1 MDVSFI
7 KTAGDLE
14 AVILHENVQAFASII
29 NKDLYI
35 VGGDA
40 PDQNI
45 LFHNSS
51 CFDLFCIHVFEL
63 LAERSI
69 NLSDGEN
76 KKSLFTGA
84 KWLADKYQERFDVSM
99 LLDSI
104 KVLENW
110 LNKKPKFS
118 FWCGDID
125 KQIEFNLSRR
135 KALRYAHLI
144 SKHNLLSV
152 NEVISALYKKCVEY
166 DIPIKESD
174 VLHLLDPF
182 VEELKDNRI
191 IYHSSYLV
199 EMLHDYF
206 TALNELARQLYLR
219 SPTNILDNFIYPKD
233 ITSDTFKNLYYSAL
247 SFSNGYNKDYYASLK
262 PSTISG
268 LKKRY

>member
-1 MDVSFI
+1 M
-7 KTAGDLE
+7 
-14 AVILHENVQAFASII
+14 
-29 NKDLYI
+29 
-35 VGGDA
+35 
-40 PDQNI
+40 
-45 LFHNSS
+45 
-51 CFDLFCIHVFEL
+51 
-63 LAERSI
+63 
-69 NLSDGEN
+69 
-76 KKSLFTGA
+76 
-84 KWLADKYQERFDVSM
+84 
-99 LLDSI
+99 DSI

-110 LNKKPKFS
+110 LNEKPKFS

-135 KALRYAHLI
+135 KALHYAHLI

-152 NEVISALYKKCVEY
+152 NEVITALYKNCVGSGFS
-166 DIPIKESD
+166 IKESD

-219 SPTNILDNFIYPKD
+219 SPTNILNKFLYPKD

-247 SFSNGYNKDYYASLK
+247 SFSDGYNKVYYGSLR
-262 PSTISG
+262 PSTTS
-268 LKKRY
+268 Y